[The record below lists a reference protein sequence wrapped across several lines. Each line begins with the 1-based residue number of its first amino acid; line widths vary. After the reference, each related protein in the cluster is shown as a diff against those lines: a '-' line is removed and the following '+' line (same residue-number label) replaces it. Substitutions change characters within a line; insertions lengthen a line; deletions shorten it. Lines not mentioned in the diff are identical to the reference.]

1 MNEYAKRLTEALKRA
16 GISQAELARRTGIK
30 QQSINYLCNLEGKQM
45 GSKFTPLFAE
55 ALEVNAKWL
64 SDGLG
69 EMEKP
74 ESQTSKMA
82 VYEPASI
89 YNTGYVKPPI
99 EQDDSVVKIP
109 FLHEVEL
116 SMGNGRVIYHEE
128 PEKFLTFNSSWLTQN
143 DVDPKFAV
151 VVKCS
156 GDSMVDRIHD
166 GDVALIKTDIE
177 SIESE
182 KYYAINYDGEAKLK
196 ILLKRADGSIVIHSK
211 NQNGMYPDEIVRP
224 DNAEQLSIIG
234 RAVWFAG
241 TL

>member
-1 MNEYAKRLTEALKRA
+1 
-16 GISQAELARRTGIK
+16 
-30 QQSINYLCNLEGKQM
+30 
-45 GSKFTPLFAE
+45 
-55 ALEVNAKWL
+55 
-64 SDGLG
+64 
-69 EMEKP
+69 
-74 ESQTSKMA
+74 
-82 VYEPASI
+82 
-89 YNTGYVKPPI
+89 
-99 EQDDSVVKIP
+99 
-109 FLHEVEL
+109 
-116 SMGNGRVIYHEE
+116 
-128 PEKFLTFNSSWLTQN
+128 
-143 DVDPKFAV
+143 
-151 VVKCS
+151 
-156 GDSMVDRIHD
+156 MVDRIHD